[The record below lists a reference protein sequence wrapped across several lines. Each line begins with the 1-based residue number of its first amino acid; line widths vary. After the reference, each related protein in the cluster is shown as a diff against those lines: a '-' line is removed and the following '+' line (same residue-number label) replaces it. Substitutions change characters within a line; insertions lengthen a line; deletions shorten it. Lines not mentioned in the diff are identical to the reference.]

1 MRISELIKKL
11 NSLQETNGD
20 CQVMIDELYANNV
33 EYDSSVGI
41 INITSYLK

>member
-11 NSLQETNGD
+11 NSLQEINGD

-33 EYDSSVGI
+33 EYDSSVGV
-41 INITSYLK
+41 INIKSY

>member
-33 EYDSSVGI
+33 EYDSSIGV
-41 INITSYLK
+41 INIKSY